1 MNIPLSNTSRP
12 APGEDGTRP
21 PRSRAHR
28 GDGHLRLLSRPRH
41 WRLRT
46 RMTLVLVLPA
56 ALCISL
62 AVPRVTHSLDQAE
75 QLTRTEA
82 TVRLVV
88 AATTL
93 AHALENE
100 RDIAA
105 LTPGKTG
112 DAVREHR
119 AATDRALAAFRS
131 RVQATDADTRVEQR
145 VADAESALH
154 TLTDVRNKA
163 FTDATDTVASQ
174 TAYSDLVLPLL
185 SLGTEAN
192 HGGDTASTEGWALYA
207 LSVGKLSLSSERALL
222 NAAIAH
228 GRVTPDV
235 AAALLVSQGFQDIA
249 LRQFRSAAVPQDA
262 AAYQRITQHLTE
274 TGKLARAAAAAA
286 QRDAKGAAPTLQ
298 AQQWHRTATQALEG
312 LRTVESEVA
321 DRMLGSITAAKAQ
334 ARRDAAMDSAFV
346 AVALGLSLLVAAAAA
361 HSLVSRLRR
370 LRRAALQAAEHQLP
384 ALVASVS
391 QGAPGQVDLTT
402 EPVDV
407 GTRDEVGDVSRA
419 FDAVIHEAVRQAADQ
434 AMLRKSVNAMLA
446 SMGRRSQILVYRQ
459 LEMISELERNE
470 AHPAKLEGLF
480 RVDHLATRIRRHC
493 ENLLVLAGER
503 PGRVHAVPAPLLDV
517 VRAAAAEVE
526 QFTRVRIGDLPDVHV
541 SGPAVH
547 DVSHLLA
554 ELLENATQYS
564 GPAEPVHVT
573 TGASPAGGIVVK
585 IRDRGVGMP
594 AAKAAEL
601 NTRLSD
607 PPLVDVATTRQ
618 MGLYVVSRLAER
630 HGIDV
635 VLSCK
640 GVGCTVAVE
649 LPPALLV
656 VRAPHHEPYATVG
669 HRTQET
675 PMAPPPVPAG
685 PVPPGPMPPP
695 RPGGPVAAHGPGER
709 PTGAGLPRRVPRAS
723 LGGTDTAGRKGA
735 GAERPSRTGFSPDEL
750 RGRMA
755 GFHGGVRR
763 ARDEGGAAGVPRRP
777 GESPIHESMY
787 EKGTGA

>member
-1 MNIPLSNTSRP
+1 
-12 APGEDGTRP
+12 
-21 PRSRAHR
+21 
-28 GDGHLRLLSRPRH
+28 
-41 WRLRT
+41 
-46 RMTLVLVLPA
+46 MTLVLVLPA

-62 AVPRVTHSLDQAE
+62 AVPRVTHSLDKAE

-88 AATTL
+88 SATTL

-105 LTPGKTG
+105 LTPGKPG

-119 AATDRALAAFRS
+119 AATDRALIAFRS
-131 RVQATDADTRVEQR
+131 RAQDTHGDVRVTQR

-154 TLTDVRNKA
+154 ALTDVRDKA
-163 FTDATDTVASQ
+163 FTDAMDTVASQ

-262 AAYQRITQHLTE
+262 AAYQRIAQHLAE
-274 TGKLARAAAAAA
+274 TGTMARTAAAAA
-286 QRDAKGAAPTLQ
+286 QRDTKGDSRGAAPALQ
-298 AQQWHRTATQALEG
+298 AQEWHRTASQALEG
-312 LRTVESEVA
+312 LRTVESEVTG
-321 DRMLGSITAAKAQ
+321 RMLDSIAAAKAQ
-334 ARRDAAMDSAFV
+334 ARKDAALDSAFV
-346 AVALGLSLLVAAAAA
+346 AVALGLSLLVAAVAA

-384 ALVASVS
+384 ALVASIS
-391 QGAPGQVDLTT
+391 QQAPGQVDLST
-402 EPVDV
+402 EPVDL

-434 AMLRKSVNAMLA
+434 AMLRKSVSAMLA
-446 SMGRRSQILVYRQ
+446 SMGRRSQLLVYRQ

-493 ENLLVLAGER
+493 ENLLVLADER

-526 QFTRVRIGDLPDVHV
+526 QFTRVRIGDLPDVHIT
-541 SGPAVH
+541 GPAVH

-564 GPAEPVHVT
+564 GPADPVQVT
-573 TGASPAGGIVVK
+573 TGASPAGGTVVK

-601 NTRLSD
+601 NARLSD

-656 VRAPHHEPYATVG
+656 AGPPHRGAGV
-669 HRTQET
+669 HRPERQPTDTQEIPVVPDT
-675 PMAPPPVPAG
+675 PMPAG
-685 PVPPGPMPPP
+685 HVRPGPVAPGPMPPEGAPAP
-695 RPGGPVAAHGPGER
+695 RNAAADGQLPLPRGPVAAPGAEQ
-709 PTGAGLPRRVPRAS
+709 PTGAGLPRRVPRAT
-723 LGGTDTAGRKGA
+723 LGGTNTAQKKDART
-735 GAERPSRTGFSPDEL
+735 EMPSRTGFSPGEL

-755 GFHGGVRR
+755 GFHSGVRR
-763 ARDEGGAAGVPRRP
+763 ARDEGGAAGVPRTQRVP
-777 GESPIHESMY
+777 PRRHDGLPTHEEDM
-787 EKGTGA
+787 GA